1 MVFFFIGRTT
11 SDSVVL
17 IGPRVIPS
25 RGVLT
30 VHERVYFNLS
40 FQGRSRGFRRKEN
53 SSMTSEA
60 TTINADCLWNFG
72 GKNECVKIAVSCW
85 RATYNI
91 AGIGGNTLFK
101 TENRDEFRKPFKD
114 YLDGS
119 KLQIMLFV
127 LSKKMGFA
135 AIITT
140 KQDDLNNYLLFWA
153 RLKAYMYVRKKI
165 IMRLMLLVALIA
177 RTRF

>member
-11 SDSVVL
+11 SDSMVL

-60 TTINADCLWNFG
+60 TTINADCYETLG

-135 AIITT
+135 TIITT
-140 KQDDLNNYLLFWA
+140 KQDDLNYYLLFWA
-153 RLKAYMYVRKKI
+153 RLMYVRKTI

-177 RTRF
+177 RTCF